1 MNKTDGTKIYLTRG
15 DTLRR
20 QVVIQNED
28 GSDYQAADGD
38 RVRFALKKDYED
50 PEPLILKEI
59 PTDTMILELRPEDTK
74 PLAFGDY
81 VYDIELTKANGD
93 VDTFIAC
100 ACMKI
105 MREVY

>member
-28 GSDYQAADGD
+28 GSDYQPAEGD
-38 RVRFALKKDYED
+38 RVRFALK
-50 PEPLILKEI
+50 LK
-59 PTDTMILELRPEDTK
+59 PEDTK
-74 PLAFGDY
+74 PLAFGEY